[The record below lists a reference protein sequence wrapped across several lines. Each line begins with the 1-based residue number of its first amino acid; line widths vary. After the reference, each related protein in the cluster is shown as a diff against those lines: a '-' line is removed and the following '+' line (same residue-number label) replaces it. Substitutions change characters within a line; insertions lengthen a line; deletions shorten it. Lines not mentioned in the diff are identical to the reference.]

1 MNTKNDGGPFFPKH
15 LRERKIDPYTPE
27 ELAAAAGISLRDWF
41 AGMALQGLLAG
52 GHTKNSIFTG
62 WNEDEVKRVKV
73 NGKMEEVFGEFR
85 RDLNPEECAQF
96 AGAFADA
103 MIAERN
109 KP

>member
-41 AGMALQGLLAG
+41 AGMALQA
-52 GHTKNSIFTG
+52 TINTG
-62 WNEDEVKRVKV
+62 VEGTVESAAKELGINPSDYKPSVHWPILVA
-73 NGKMEEVFGEFR
+73 
-85 RDLNPEECAQF
+85 RDAY
-96 AGAFADA
+96 AFADA